1 MDCMA
6 LYKWIRWL
14 YFHGLGGSA
23 TVEYS
28 GYNLIKKGELNY
40 EKKLLTKRQNEVMS
54 VLWGSDLPL
63 SANQICNENESLNMN
78 TVQQVLKALLK
89 MQFIKVED
97 IGYSNTVLTRL
108 YSPVVKQADYLQFLL
123 GNNSTFDLTSSLID
137 RNKNL
142 NELKQL
148 QVLIE
153 KKCKELEE

>member
-1 MDCMA
+1 M
-6 LYKWIRWL
+6 KI
-14 YFHGLGGSA
+14 
-23 TVEYS
+23 
-28 GYNLIKKGELNY
+28 
-40 EKKLLTKRQNEVMS
+40 KLLTKRQNEVMS

-97 IGYSNTVLTRL
+97 IRYSNTVLTRL

-148 QVLIE
+148 QILIE

>member
-1 MDCMA
+1 M
-6 LYKWIRWL
+6 KI
-14 YFHGLGGSA
+14 
-23 TVEYS
+23 
-28 GYNLIKKGELNY
+28 
-40 EKKLLTKRQNEVMS
+40 KLLTKRQNEVMS
-54 VLWGSDLPL
+54 VLWSSDLPL
-63 SANQICNENESLNMN
+63 SANQICNENESLSMN

>member
-1 MDCMA
+1 
-6 LYKWIRWL
+6 
-14 YFHGLGGSA
+14 
-23 TVEYS
+23 
-28 GYNLIKKGELNY
+28 
-40 EKKLLTKRQNEVMS
+40 
-54 VLWGSDLPL
+54 
-63 SANQICNENESLNMN
+63 MN
-78 TVQQVLKALLK
+78 TVRQVLKALLK
-89 MQFIKVED
+89 MQVIKVED

-153 KKCKELEE
+153 KKCRELEE

>member
-1 MDCMA
+1 
-6 LYKWIRWL
+6 
-14 YFHGLGGSA
+14 
-23 TVEYS
+23 
-28 GYNLIKKGELNY
+28 
-40 EKKLLTKRQNEVMS
+40 
-54 VLWGSDLPL
+54 
-63 SANQICNENESLNMN
+63 MN

-137 RNKNL
+137 CNKNL

>member
-1 MDCMA
+1 
-6 LYKWIRWL
+6 
-14 YFHGLGGSA
+14 
-23 TVEYS
+23 
-28 GYNLIKKGELNY
+28 
-40 EKKLLTKRQNEVMS
+40 
-54 VLWGSDLPL
+54 
-63 SANQICNENESLNMN
+63 MN

>member
-1 MDCMA
+1 M
-6 LYKWIRWL
+6 KI
-14 YFHGLGGSA
+14 
-23 TVEYS
+23 
-28 GYNLIKKGELNY
+28 
-40 EKKLLTKRQNEVMS
+40 KLLTKRQNEVMS

-78 TVQQVLKALLK
+78 TVRQVLKALLK
-89 MQFIKVED
+89 MQVIKVED

-123 GNNSTFDLTSSLID
+123 GNNSTFLID

-153 KKCKELEE
+153 KKCRELEE